1 MYSKYKK
8 LKKIRGVIMNELS
21 TFNSLF
27 NDIFGTDYSP
37 VVYRTSLATPKVD
50 IKEENNAYTLEME
63 LPGRCEK
70 DVNIELDHDNLIVSS
85 VEEETKEKKSDK
97 KEKYILKERHSQ
109 TFCRRFTLPSDVDS
123 EAITASFTNGV
134 LTINMQKKPVAS
146 PKKIAITA

>member
-1 MYSKYKK
+1 
-8 LKKIRGVIMNELS
+8 MNELS

-37 VVYRTSLATPKVD
+37 VVYRTSFSTPKVD

-63 LPGRCEK
+63 LPGRSEK
-70 DVNIELDHDNLIVSS
+70 DVNIELDHDNLTVSS

-109 TFCRRFTLPSDVDS
+109 AFCRRFTLPSDVDS
-123 EAITASFTNGV
+123 EGITASFTNGV
-134 LTINMQKKPVAS
+134 LTINLQKKPVAA

>member
-1 MYSKYKK
+1 
-8 LKKIRGVIMNELS
+8 MNELS

-85 VEEETKEKKSDK
+85 VEEETKEKKSEK
-97 KEKYILKERHSQ
+97 KRKIHSKRK
-109 TFCRRFTLPSDVDS
+109 T
-123 EAITASFTNGV
+123 FTNF
-134 LTINMQKKPVAS
+134 LQKIYLAF
-146 PKKIAITA
+146 